1 MALRTDSGG
10 LKQTDVF
17 HCDEFYMK
25 RAVLFLFEI
34 FIILHDSNKA
44 SAVIVV
50 NKKRLVVFSFAFIV
64 FRNGL
69 LFQF

>member
-1 MALRTDSGG
+1 
-10 LKQTDVF
+10 
-17 HCDEFYMK
+17 MK